1 MITSQAATIP
11 VSPDAE
17 AAVLGS
23 LLIDANCLDDVGSLT
38 AEDFYSERNRWIFK
52 TMLDMRQ
59 EGRIVDSLTLEDE
72 LRQRKQWDA
81 LGGTAYMMGLIQ
93 RVPTAVY
100 IGHYAQIVEHYARR
114 RRLIGAAQEISA
126 LAYDMGKDDTD
137 VSAQSVAALE
147 KALAVAHG
155 TDLLTWGDSFAAFN
169 TWQLEDSAAKAEN
182 VPVLSLPWPCLSF
195 VRPLQPG
202 SFGIVA
208 ADSGVGKTIFLECCA
223 DVWARRGFQVAF
235 FHTEIVHREMLK
247 RRVCRWA
254 NITMSDVDGTGLTE
268 AMDRAEQIAKSWP
281 GAINYVH
288 CAGWR
293 MGQVVS
299 RARSMIRQGLAQVV
313 IIDYLQDLGMT
324 EYVRGQNPAD
334 MRGGDAKLV
343 KQFAEREG
351 VPVLSGSQFNR
362 AAAKDGTKTRSNLR
376 DSAVYDQKASLVIT
390 LNRAVLK
397 AAMFDDERKII
408 AAVGE
413 MSPETVVRVDKQTFG
428 KTGTAKLWTEGRRF
442 LMTEIAQG
450 GTR

>member
-1 MITSQAATIP
+1 MSQ
-11 VSPDAE
+11 DAE

-23 LLIDANCLDDVGSLT
+23 LLIDANSLDDVGSLT
-38 AEDFYSERNRWIFK
+38 LADFYNERNRLLFQAIVE
-52 TMLDMRQ
+52 MRLA
-59 EGRIVDSLTLEDE
+59 GRVVDFLTLEDE
-72 LRQRKQWDA
+72 LRQRQVWDTI
-81 LGGTAYMMGLIQ
+81 GGSDYMLGLIR

-100 IGHYAQIVEHYARR
+100 IGHYAQIVEHYAQR
-114 RRLIGAAQEISA
+114 RRLISAAQMITT
-126 LAYDMGKDDTD
+126 LAYDMSKDDID
-137 VSAQSVAALE
+137 VGAQSVVALE
-147 KALAVAHG
+147 HALSVSHG
-155 TDLLTWGDSFAAFN
+155 TDLLTWGDSFTAFN

-182 VPVLSLPWPCLSF
+182 IPVLSLPWPSLSF

-208 ADSGVGKTIFLECCA
+208 ADSGVGKTIFMECCA

-254 NITMSDVDGTGLTE
+254 NLTMHDVDGTGLTE
-268 AMDRAEQIAKSWP
+268 AMDRAEQIAKTWP

-299 RARSMIRQGLAQVV
+299 RARSMIRQGQAQVV
-313 IIDYLQDLGMT
+313 IIDYLQDLGLT

-362 AAAKDGTKTRSNLR
+362 AAAKDGSKTRANLR

-390 LNRAVLK
+390 LNRALLK
-397 AAMFDDERKII
+397 AALLDDERKLI

-413 MSPETVVRVDKQTFG
+413 MSPETAVRVDKQTFG
-428 KTGTAKLWTEGRRF
+428 KIGSAKLWTEGRRF
-442 LMTEIAQG
+442 LMVEITQKGA
-450 GTR
+450 